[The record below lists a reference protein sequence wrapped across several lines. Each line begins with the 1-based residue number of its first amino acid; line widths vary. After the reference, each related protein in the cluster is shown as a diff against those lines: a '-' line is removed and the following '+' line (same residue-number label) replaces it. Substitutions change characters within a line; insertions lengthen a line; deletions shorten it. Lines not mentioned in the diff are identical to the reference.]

1 MGGRLNC
8 CYLKYKLFLNI
19 LMQISQIKSRIF
31 LRPRKIVLFLIG
43 KKIAN
48 LSPIFYYS
56 GKKRI
61 YKT

>member
-1 MGGRLNC
+1 
-8 CYLKYKLFLNI
+8 
-19 LMQISQIKSRIF
+19 MQISQIKSRIF

-56 GKKRI
+56 VKKRI